1 MKAVIK
7 MSKIHIALTVFA
19 QFLLLASCSG
29 KRSGAVSNN
38 DKIHIRVWETKNG
51 VDSFIKQAGKI
62 YSEKNP
68 NVVIDYIHVGLN
80 DMIPILEK
88 DGPAGIGADIIASSH
103 DNLGKLVSKNL
114 VMPTENPREITKQ
127 VLGACSKA
135 LTYNG
140 KMYGYPACAET
151 YALFYNKKL
160 ISESEVPKT
169 WEDLITWVQRFN
181 RTHKNQLGF
190 VMDVSNGYYS
200 ILFTTAEGNRLYG
213 ESGTEASNPCMNTP
227 SAVRGLK
234 LFQSLRSKMNLEG
247 IELGTAA
254 CDGMFSSGNAAMHI
268 TGLWNVSTFE
278 NAGIDFGVAPLP
290 SLPGESKPASSFSGT
305 RGMFVTTYSRHPKEA
320 ADFAAFLLTPEMQQ
334 LRFECTGV
342 LPATNINVE
351 SRYMSGFLQQL
362 DVAFPMPSIPAMSK
376 FWGEI
381 GGTLWRIWNGADV
394 NTELDALNVK
404 IRG

>member
-1 MKAVIK
+1 M
-7 MSKIHIALTVFA
+7 
-19 QFLLLASCSG
+19 
-29 KRSGAVSNN
+29 
-38 DKIHIRVWETKNG
+38 
-51 VDSFIKQAGKI
+51 
-62 YSEKNP
+62 
-68 NVVIDYIHVGLN
+68 VIDYIHVGLN

-88 DGPAGIGADIIASSH
+88 DGPAGIGADIIASPH

-114 VMPTENPREITKQ
+114 VLPTENPREITKQ

-234 LFQSLRSKMNLEG
+234 LFQSLRSKLNLEG